1 MDVRLRPEITEYDG
15 YMLMKFT
22 SKEQYRQD
30 FLDGKLFFNTS
41 DFFARC
47 DDTGRGDRDEGMT
60 FIIDPEKPAYISANL
75 EKVGDKYAIVVRDY
89 SDNPEEY
96 KRGTI
101 WDYSSAINRDRKV
114 LSLYTVYVD
123 LVSKKVSPFSDNM
136 KDEFGEFGIL
146 ILNRQEFF
154 QRVFKALAKNS
165 FMKESYMGFVEYLL
179 EENQEGLMDWHPFVK
194 KDCFAYQNEFRITFV
209 SDNSEP
215 VMLNLDCSLHDI
227 AVPINA
233 DDLHEIHFEGENLL
247 YPAYKQ
253 EG

>member
-47 DDTGRGDRDEGMT
+47 DDTGRGDGDEGMT
-60 FIIDPEKPAYISANL
+60 FIIDPKKPAYISANL
-75 EKVGDKYAIVVRDY
+75 EKVGDTYAIVVRDY

-123 LVSKKVSPFSDNM
+123 LVGKKVSPFSDNM

-179 EENQEGLMDWHPFVK
+179 EEKQEGLMDWHPFVK

-215 VMLNLDCSLHDI
+215 VMLNLDCSLRDI

-253 EG
+253 ED

>member
-1 MDVRLRPEITEYDG
+1 MDVNLRPEITEYDG

-47 DDTGRGDRDEGMT
+47 DDVGRGDGDEGMT
-60 FIIDPEKPAYISANL
+60 FIINPEKPAYIAANL
-75 EKVGDKYAIVVRDY
+75 EKVGDTFAIVVRDY

-123 LVSKKVSPFSDNM
+123 LTRKKVAPFSGNM
-136 KDEFGEFGIL
+136 KEEFGEFGIL

-154 QRVFKALAKNS
+154 QRVHKALVKNNLL
-165 FMKESYMGFVEYLL
+165 KESYMGFVEYLP
-179 EENQEGLMDWHPFVK
+179 ESKQTGLMDWHPFIK
-194 KDCFAYQNEFRITFV
+194 KDRFVYQNEFRITFV

-215 VMLNLDCSLHDI
+215 VMLDLGCTLRDI
-227 AVPINA
+227 AVAINA
-233 DDLHEIHFEGENLL
+233 DDLSEIHFDNGNLL
-247 YPAYKQ
+247 YPVYEPQ
-253 EG
+253 T

>member
-1 MDVRLRPEITEYDG
+1 M
-15 YMLMKFT
+15 
-22 SKEQYRQD
+22 
-30 FLDGKLFFNTS
+30 
-41 DFFARC
+41 
-47 DDTGRGDRDEGMT
+47 
-60 FIIDPEKPAYISANL
+60 
-75 EKVGDKYAIVVRDY
+75 
-89 SDNPEEY
+89 
-96 KRGTI
+96 
-101 WDYSSAINRDRKV
+101 
-114 LSLYTVYVD
+114 
-123 LVSKKVSPFSDNM
+123 
-136 KDEFGEFGIL
+136 
-146 ILNRQEFF
+146 
-154 QRVFKALAKNS
+154 AKNS

-215 VMLNLDCSLHDI
+215 VMLNLDCSLRDI